1 LLEAALA
8 RANDNRGGVV
18 LIEAEA
24 GVGKT
29 RLLRL
34 AAELGERQGM
44 RVLRARGT
52 ELDRTF
58 GFGLVRGLLGRCIR
72 GRR

>member
-1 LLEAALA
+1 
-8 RANDNRGGVV
+8 
-18 LIEAEA
+18 
-24 GVGKT
+24 VGKT